1 MYLERLHLRGFRSA
15 ADTTVSFRPGVT
27 VLVGENNA
35 GKSNVMDAIR
45 LLTLPLDGK
54 GSGLY
59 PDRDDLHRDGCE
71 DGAHTEECRTTFEL
85 SARYRSNVPGDLDMF
100 SQAFDEDDQ
109 TASYHLTVTPP
120 PTGFR
125 RAAMSWRAGDGATTD
140 LDPEPRA
147 RERIRHLYLPPLRDA
162 QRELASSS
170 GGRIQLV
177 VERLLRDDEAREK
190 FLQKVGEQFE
200 AVEAIDPL
208 PQAIA
213 AVRTRL
219 TRLTEGAHPQTAD
232 LGFADA
238 SVSSIARGLRLRMEQ
253 AGLDPRDLAESGL
266 GYANLLFMA
275 AVLTQLQDA
284 AEADLTLLL
293 VEEPEAHLHP
303 QLQTILL
310 HHLAEEARASHE
322 RQPEPGSP
330 WLGRVQVIVT
340 THSPHV
346 ATAVD
351 PRNLV
356 VLQRRPWRPRPAT
369 DSAATAAPEAAAPS
383 RPSYQ
388 TTAVAVHRL
397 GLDKRDHY
405 KIRSYLN
412 ATRSTL
418 LFGQRVLL
426 VEGIAEAILLPEFAR
441 LTLADE
447 CLQRFHGTALVPIDG
462 VDFEPYLRV
471 LLHRDSESGQ
481 RIARRVAVI
490 TDGDTGSAN
499 VEAAQTRI
507 RKLSALIAASG
518 ARDIARVFHNEFTLE
533 PEILR
538 AGGPNRSLLMKAWQE
553 QRPKGWADDWK
564 TVGEGSPDE
573 QAKALS
579 ELLKDK
585 NKIRKGDL
593 AQALLAE
600 AAARPAE
607 APALA
612 VPDYLRDAL
621 AWITEATA
629 R

>member
-1 MYLERLHLRGFRSA
+1 MYLDLLHLRGFRSA
-15 ADTTVSFRPGVT
+15 ADTKVTFLPDVT
-27 VLVGENNA
+27 VLLGENNA
-35 GKSNVMDAIR
+35 GKSNVMDGIR

-54 GSGLY
+54 GNGLY
-59 PDRDDLHRDGCE
+59 PDRDDLHRDGCAE
-71 DGAHTEECRTTFEL
+71 GAHGENCRTTIEL
-85 SARYRSNVPGDLDMF
+85 SARYRSTVPGDLDKL
-100 SQAFDEDDQ
+100 SQAFSEDGQ
-109 TASYHLTVTPP
+109 TASYHLTITPP

-125 RAAMSWRAGDGATTD
+125 RPTLSWRAGDGATTD

-147 RERIRHLYLPPLRDA
+147 REGIRHLYLPPLRDA

-170 GGRIQLV
+170 GRRIQLV
-177 VERLLRDDEAREK
+177 IERLLRDDDARED
-190 FLQKVGEQFE
+190 FLKQVGKQFE
-200 AVEAIDPL
+200 EVGAIDPL
-208 PQAIA
+208 PQAVK

-266 GYANLLFMA
+266 GYANLLYMA
-275 AVLTQLQDA
+275 TVLTQLQDA

-310 HHLAEEARASHE
+310 NHLAEEARASRQ
-322 RQPEPGSP
+322 RQPEPGNP
-330 WLGRVQVIVT
+330 WLGRIQVIVT

-356 VLQRRPWRPRPAT
+356 VLQRRPWRPRSVTSEAKPAVSET
-369 DSAATAAPEAAAPS
+369 PTSS

-388 TTAVAVHRL
+388 TTAVAVDRL
-397 GLDKRDHY
+397 GLEKRDHY

-412 ATRSTL
+412 ATRNTL

-441 LTLADE
+441 LTLTDKN
-447 CLQRFHGTALVPIDG
+447 LQRFHGTALVPIDG
-462 VDFEPYLRV
+462 VDFEPYLRI
-471 LLHRDSESGQ
+471 LLQPDTESGY

-490 TDGDTGSAN
+490 TDGDAGTA
-499 VEAAQTRI
+499 EKTAQDRI
-507 RKLSALIAASG
+507 HNLNALITSSG
-518 ARDIARVFHNEFTLE
+518 AGGLARVFHNEFTLE

-538 AGGPNRSLLMKAWQE
+538 AGGPNRSLLIAAWRE
-553 QRPKGWADDWK
+553 QRPQAWARDWQV
-564 TVGEGSPDE
+564 VGDGPLDE
-573 QAKALS
+573 QAEALS
-579 ELLKDK
+579 SLLHKV
-585 NKIRKGDL
+585 KIRKGDL

-600 AAARPAE
+600 AAAQPDGS
-607 APALA
+607 PPLA
-612 VPDYLRDAL
+612 VPDYLRTAL
-621 AWITEATA
+621 EWITEEPVP
-629 R
+629 

>member
-15 ADTTVSFRPGVT
+15 ADTTVSFQPGVT

-45 LLTLPLDGK
+45 LLTLPLDVK
-54 GSGLY
+54 GGGLY
-59 PDRDDLHRDGCE
+59 PDRDDLHRDSCAKDEHGE
-71 DGAHTEECRTTFEL
+71 HCRTTIEL
-85 SARYRSNVPGDLDMF
+85 SARYRSTVEGDLDRF
-100 SQAFDEDDQ
+100 SQAFDQDGQ
-109 TASYHLTVTPP
+109 SAGYHLTITPP

-125 RAAMSWRAGDGATTD
+125 RATLSWQAGDGATTD
-140 LDPEPRA
+140 HDPEPKA
-147 RERIRHLYLPPLRDA
+147 REGIRHLYLPPLRDA

-177 VERLLRDDEAREK
+177 IERLLQDNAVRET
-190 FLQKVGEQFE
+190 FLQDVGKQFE
-200 AVEAIDPL
+200 AVEAIQPL
-208 PQAIA
+208 PDAVK
-213 AVRTRL
+213 AVRKRL
-219 TRLTEGAHPQTAD
+219 TRLTEGAHAQTAD

-238 SVSSIARGLRLRMEQ
+238 SISSIARGLRLRMEQ
-253 AGLDPRDLAESGL
+253 AGLDPRDLGESGL
-266 GYANLLFMA
+266 GYANLLYMA
-275 AVLTQLQDA
+275 TVLTQLQDA
-284 AEADLTLLL
+284 AEADLTVLL

-310 HHLAEEARASHE
+310 NHLAEEAEASRR

-330 WLGRVQVIVT
+330 WLGRIQVIVT

-356 VLQRRPWRPRPAT
+356 VLQRRPWKAPSAT
-369 DSAATAAPEAAAPS
+369 DGSRTTTARH
-383 RPSYQ
+383 RPSYE
-388 TTAVAVHRL
+388 TTAVAVDRL
-397 GLDKRDHY
+397 GLDRRDHH
-405 KIRSYLN
+405 KVRSYLN

-441 LTLADE
+441 LTLTDE
-447 CLQRFHGTALVPIDG
+447 GLQRFHGTALVPIDG

-471 LLHRDSESGQ
+471 LLYPDSESGH

-490 TDGDTGSAN
+490 TDGDDGDRT
-499 VEAAQTRI
+499 AQGRI
-507 RKLSALIAASG
+507 RKLDALLTSSSAHGLAK
-518 ARDIARVFHNEFTLE
+518 VFHNEFTLE

-538 AGGPNRSLLMKAWQE
+538 AGGPNRELLVSAWKE
-553 QRPKGWADDWK
+553 QRPQGWIDDWK
-564 TVGEGSPDE
+564 GVGSGPLDV
-573 QAKALS
+573 QAKAFA
-579 ELLKDK
+579 ELLREKK
-585 NKIRKGDL
+585 SKIRKGDL

-600 AAARPAE
+600 AAVRPDG
-607 APALA
+607 APPLV
-612 VPDYLRDAL
+612 VPSYLREAL
-621 AWITEATA
+621 LWITEEPA

>member
-1 MYLERLHLRGFRSA
+1 MHLDRLHLRGFRSA
-15 ADTTVSFRPGVT
+15 ADTTVSFQPGVT

-54 GSGLY
+54 GSGLH
-59 PDRDDLHRDGCE
+59 PDRDDLHRDGCKE
-71 DGAHTEECRTTFEL
+71 GAHGEGCRTTFEL
-85 SARYRSNVPGDLDMF
+85 SARYRSTAPGDLDRF
-100 SQAFDEDDQ
+100 SQAFDEDGQ

-125 RAAMSWRAGDGATTD
+125 RPTLSWRAGGGATTD

-147 RERIRHLYLPPLRDA
+147 REGIRHLYLPPLRDA

-177 VERLLRDDEAREK
+177 VERLLRDDDVREN
-190 FLQKVGEQFE
+190 FLKEVGEQFG

-208 PQAIA
+208 PQAIK

-238 SVSSIARGLRLRMEQ
+238 SVSSVARGLRLRMEQ

-266 GYANLLFMA
+266 GYANLLYMA
-275 AVLTQLQDA
+275 TVLTQLQDA
-284 AEADLTLLL
+284 AEADLTVLLM
-293 VEEPEAHLHP
+293 EEPEAHLHP

-310 HHLAEEARASHE
+310 NHLAEEACASHQ
-322 RQPEPGSP
+322 RRPEPGST
-330 WLGRVQVIVT
+330 WLGRIQVIVT

-346 ATAVD
+346 ATAVA

-356 VLQRRPWRPRPAT
+356 VLQRRPWHTPSTT
-369 DSAATAAPEAAAPS
+369 DGASTAASGISAPS
-383 RPSYQ
+383 RPSYR
-388 TTAVAVHRL
+388 TTAVAVDRL
-397 GLDKRDHY
+397 KLDKRDRY

-412 ATRSTL
+412 ATRNTF

-441 LTLADE
+441 LTLVDE
-447 CLQRFHGTALVPIDG
+447 RLQRFHGTALVPIDG
-462 VDFEPYLRV
+462 VDFDPYLRI
-471 LLHRDSESGQ
+471 LLHPDSESGD
-481 RIARRVAVI
+481 RIARRVGVI
-490 TDGDTGSAN
+490 TDGDAGSN
-499 VEAAQTRI
+499 EKAARTRI
-507 RKLSALIAASG
+507 RKLDALVESMDAH
-518 ARDIARVFHNEFTLE
+518 DLARVFHNEFTLE

-538 AGGPNRSLLMKAWQE
+538 AGGPNRNLLIEAWKE
-553 QRPKGWADDWK
+553 QRPRGWADDWK
-564 TVGEGSPDE
+564 AVGDGSPAE

-585 NKIRKGDL
+585 DKIRKGDL
-593 AQALLAE
+593 AQTLLAE
-600 AAARPAE
+600 AAARPNG
-607 APALA
+607 APPLV
-612 VPDYLRDAL
+612 VPDYLRAAL
-621 AWITEATA
+621 DWITEEPA

>member
-15 ADTTVSFRPGVT
+15 ADTTVSFQPGVT

-45 LLTLPLDGK
+45 LLTLPLDVK
-54 GSGLY
+54 GGGLY
-59 PDRDDLHRDGCE
+59 PDRDDLHRDNCAKDEHGE
-71 DGAHTEECRTTFEL
+71 HCRTTIEL
-85 SARYRSNVPGDLDMF
+85 SARYRSTVEGDLDRF
-100 SQAFDEDDQ
+100 SQAFDQDGQ
-109 TASYHLTVTPP
+109 SAGYHLTITPP

-125 RAAMSWRAGDGATTD
+125 RATLSWQAGDGATTD
-140 LDPEPRA
+140 HDPEPKA
-147 RERIRHLYLPPLRDA
+147 REGIRHLYLPPLRDA

-177 VERLLRDDEAREK
+177 IERLLQDNAVRET
-190 FLQKVGEQFE
+190 FLQDVGKQFE
-200 AVEAIDPL
+200 AVEAIQPL
-208 PQAIA
+208 PDAVK
-213 AVRTRL
+213 AVRKRL
-219 TRLTEGAHPQTAD
+219 TRLTEGAHAQTAD

-238 SVSSIARGLRLRMEQ
+238 SISSIARGLRLRMEQ
-253 AGLDPRDLAESGL
+253 AGLDPRDLGESGL
-266 GYANLLFMA
+266 GYANLLYMA
-275 AVLTQLQDA
+275 TVLTQLQDA
-284 AEADLTLLL
+284 AEADLTVLL

-310 HHLAEEARASHE
+310 NHLAEEAEASRR

-330 WLGRVQVIVT
+330 WLGRIQVIVT

-356 VLQRRPWRPRPAT
+356 VLQRRPWK
-369 DSAATAAPEAAAPS
+369 APS
-383 RPSYQ
+383 STDGSRTTTARHRPSYE
-388 TTAVAVHRL
+388 TTAVAVDRL
-397 GLDKRDHY
+397 GLDRRDHH
-405 KIRSYLN
+405 KVRSYLN

-441 LTLADE
+441 LTLTDE
-447 CLQRFHGTALVPIDG
+447 GLQRFHGTALVPIDG

-471 LLHRDSESGQ
+471 LLYPDSESGH

-490 TDGDTGSAN
+490 TDGDDGDRT
-499 VEAAQTRI
+499 AQGRI
-507 RKLSALIAASG
+507 RKLGALLASSSAHGLAK
-518 ARDIARVFHNEFTLE
+518 VFHNEFTLE

-538 AGGPNRSLLMKAWQE
+538 AGGPNRELLVNAWKE
-553 QRPKGWADDWK
+553 QRPQGWIDDWK
-564 TVGEGSPDE
+564 GVGNGPLDV
-573 QAKALS
+573 QAKAFT
-579 ELLKDK
+579 ELLREKK
-585 NKIRKGDL
+585 SKIRKGDL

-600 AAARPAE
+600 AAVRPDG
-607 APALA
+607 APPLA
-612 VPDYLRDAL
+612 VPSYLREAL
-621 AWITEATA
+621 LWITEEPA